1 MDAAHEEEVVRDLNG
16 LTLSALGEVV
26 SSTIPPWD
34 LLLPDERATHVCR
47 SFLREVHSHRA
58 DLTVRSY
65 AYDLQRWFRFLAAV
79 DVKWEDA
86 TSTEVTDFFVWM
98 KHAEKSNG
106 NQNKKTR
113 DPRIS
118 RNAITGK
125 PYVGDS
131 FSQSTMDHNETVLFL
146 FYEFLRR
153 KGHILYNPVL
163 RGRPEDGRSHAHH
176 NPLQKRRRSRQA
188 SNRQGSRPKR
198 LPRSIPD
205 DHFEAFFEALG
216 NDRDRA
222 LVSMYVSSGAR
233 PSEVLNL
240 DVGDINLPDGIIT
253 VTRKG
258 GNVQDVPISWDA
270 VSWYRIYQGT
280 VGRTDPSDPAWRT
293 LRGEPRRL
301 SPDALRAM
309 FKRANRKNGTNWTPH
324 DLRHTA
330 ATRMLADGTPPRT
343 VQEVLGHAT
352 LETLEVYTVPRLDDM
367 VAAVRATR
375 DRTPEITSAVKPL
388 PYDTDDMDILFGGA
402 GR

>member
-1 MDAAHEEEVVRDLNG
+1 
-16 LTLSALGEVV
+16 
-26 SSTIPPWD
+26 
-34 LLLPDERATHVCR
+34 
-47 SFLREVHSHRA
+47 
-58 DLTVRSY
+58 
-65 AYDLQRWFRFLAAV
+65 
-79 DVKWEDA
+79 
-86 TSTEVTDFFVWM
+86 M
-98 KHAEKSNG
+98 KHAKKGNG
-106 NQNKKTR
+106 NQNPKKR

-125 PYVGDS
+125 AYVGES
-131 FSQSTMDHNETVLFL
+131 FAKSTMDHNETVLFL

-153 KGHILYNPVL
+153 KGRVLYNPVL
-163 RGRPEDGRSHAHH
+163 RGAPEDGRSHAHH
-176 NPLQKRRRSRQA
+176 NPLQKRRRSRQP

-198 LPRSIPD
+198 LPRSMPD
-205 DHFEAFFEALG
+205 EHFEAFFDALG

-253 VTRKG
+253 VIRKG
-258 GNVQDVPISWDA
+258 GTVQDVPISSDA
-270 VSWYRIYQGT
+270 VTWYRIYQGSA
-280 VGRTDPSDPAWRT
+280 GRNNPSHPAWMT

-330 ATRMLADGTPPRT
+330 ATRMLAQGTPERT
-343 VQEVLGHAT
+343 VQEILGHAT
-352 LETLEVYTVPRLDDM
+352 LETLDVYTVPRLDDM

-375 DRTPEITSAVKPL
+375 DRATDPTPAATPL
-388 PYDTDDMDILFGGA
+388 PYDADDMDILFGGTD
-402 GR
+402 R